1 MVTDDPVA
9 SNVSATPSVPSH
21 PNRFQP
27 GNTFGTRKLHT
38 QRASQFRKAFQS
50 AVTDEEMALMAKQ
63 MVQIAL
69 AGDVAAARFVAEYTM
84 GKPLQQEVEMDAS
97 STPGQLVINLVTPET
112 KN

>member
-1 MVTDDPVA
+1 
-9 SNVSATPSVPSH
+9 
-21 PNRFQP
+21 
-27 GNTFGTRKLHT
+27 
-38 QRASQFRKAFQS
+38 
-50 AVTDEEMALMAKQ
+50 
-63 MVQIAL
+63 VQIAL